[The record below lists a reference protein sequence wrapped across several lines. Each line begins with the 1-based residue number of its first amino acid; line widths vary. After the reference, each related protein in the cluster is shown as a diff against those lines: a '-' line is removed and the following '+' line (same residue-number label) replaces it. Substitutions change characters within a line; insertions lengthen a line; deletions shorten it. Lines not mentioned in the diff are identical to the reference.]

1 MLRDALVA
9 LAWCLGF
16 LLLIAGM
23 IALVRWAKRAGR
35 NAAGIAGAALLL
47 FGLGLAPDVERQ
59 RIEDARESK
68 DRKDGQSGDPPDP
81 EI

>member
-1 MLRDALVA
+1 VRDALVA

-16 LLLIAGM
+16 VLLIAGM

-35 NAAGIAGAALLL
+35 STSAIAGTALLM

-59 RIEDARESK
+59 RLEEARESK
-68 DRKDGQSGDPPDP
+68 DKTGGQSGDPPNP